1 MVFIASQAAE
11 YKICRFCISDRAF
24 GSVFYMTTGLHGA
37 HVLVGALFLSVGTAR
52 IISGHFRSTHHVGLE
67 IAIWYWHFVDVV

>member
-1 MVFIASQAAE
+1 MLLGVVFIASQAAE

-67 IAIWYWHFVDVV
+67 IAIWY

>member
-1 MVFIASQAAE
+1 
-11 YKICRFCISDRAF
+11 
-24 GSVFYMTTGLHGA
+24 MTTGLHGA